1 MAITEQ
7 VSVSASVPASEQ
19 GQPRQKQRQGWTG
32 QGLVTGLMLVCLV
45 YFLLPLFWLIVSSTK
60 TNSELFS
67 TFGLW
72 FAPDFHLFT
81 NIGNLFTYDGGI
93 YLTWLGN
100 TIYYAGASA
109 LGGSLLATLAGYVF
123 ARFRFPGRNLVFAI
137 ILGSIMVPNTAL
149 AIPLYLLLSKIG
161 LIDTP
166 LAVILP
172 SMVSPFG
179 VFLMRV
185 YADQA
190 VPEELLDAG
199 RVDGAGEL
207 RIFWSIGLR
216 LLTPGFVTVLLF
228 SFVGAWNN
236 YFLPLLVLSDPNNF
250 PVTVGLENWN
260 SLAATFGGSQ
270 ILFTQIITG
279 SLVSIALLVTG
290 FLFLQRYWQNGLS
303 FGSLK
308 G

>member
-1 MAITEQ
+1 MAITEKI
-7 VSVSASVPASEQ
+7 SVSASAPAPEQ
-19 GQPRQKQRQGWTG
+19 SQQRRARRTG
-32 QGLVTGLMLVCLV
+32 RTSQSVVTAFMLVCLV

-72 FAPDFHLFT
+72 FAHDFNLFT
-81 NIGNLFTYDGGI
+81 NIGDLFTYDGGI

-100 TIYYAGASA
+100 TVYYAGCSA
-109 LGGSLLATLAGYVF
+109 LGASLLATLAGYVF
-123 ARFRFPGRNLVFAI
+123 AKFRFPGRGLLFAI

-185 YADQA
+185 YAEQSIPDD
-190 VPEELLDAG
+190 LLDAA

-207 RIFWSIGLR
+207 RIFWSVALR
-216 LLTPGFVTVLLF
+216 ILMPGFVTILLLT
-228 SFVGAWNN
+228 FVGTWNN
-236 YFLPLLVLSDPNNF
+236 FFLPLLVTNN
-250 PVTVGLENWN
+250 
-260 SLAATFGGSQ
+260 
-270 ILFTQIITG
+270 
-279 SLVSIALLVTG
+279 
-290 FLFLQRYWQNGLS
+290 
-303 FGSLK
+303 
-308 G
+308 

>member
-1 MAITEQ
+1 MAITENI
-7 VSVSASVPASEQ
+7 SVPANIPAPERSQ
-19 GQPRQKQRQGWTG
+19 QRQKQRKGWTG
-32 QGLVTGLMLVCLV
+32 QSLVTALMLVCLV
-45 YFLLPLFWLIVSSTK
+45 YFLLPLFWLIVSATK

-67 TFGLW
+67 SFGLW
-72 FAPDFHLFT
+72 FAPDFHLFS
-81 NIGNLFTYDGGI
+81 NIGDLFTYDGGI
-93 YLTWLGN
+93 YTTWLGN
-100 TIYYAGASA
+100 TLYYAGCSA
-109 LGGSLLATLAGYVF
+109 LGASLLATLAGYVF
-123 ARFRFPGRNLVFAI
+123 ARFRFPGRNVLFAI

-190 VPEELLDAG
+190 VPDELLDAG

-207 RIFWSIGLR
+207 RIFWSIALR
-216 LLTPGFVTVLLF
+216 LLTPGFVTILLF
-228 SFVGAWNN
+228 SFVGTWNN

>member
-1 MAITEQ
+1 MAITENIA
-7 VSVSASVPASEQ
+7 VAANAPAPEQ
-19 GQPRQKQRQGWTG
+19 GQQHRKPRQGWTG
-32 QGLVTGLMLVCLV
+32 QSLATALMLVCLV
-45 YFLLPLFWLIVSSTK
+45 YFLLPLFWLIVSATK

-67 TFGLW
+67 SFGLW
-72 FAPDFHLFT
+72 FAPDFHLFS
-81 NIGNLFTYDGGI
+81 NIGDLFTYDGGI
-93 YLTWLGN
+93 YTTWLVN
-100 TIYYAGASA
+100 TVYYAGCSA
-109 LGGSLLATLAGYVF
+109 LGASLLATLAGYVF
-123 ARFRFPGRNLVFAI
+123 ARFRFPGRNVVFAL

-190 VPEELLDAG
+190 VPDELLDAG

-207 RIFWSIGLR
+207 RIFWSIALR

-228 SFVGAWNN
+228 SFVGTWNN

-279 SLVSIALLVTG
+279 SLVSIALLVIG